1 MFKAFRISRL
11 SLPIHLQ
18 LIYEFICSARI
29 LWPCSNSYRFPH
41 ISGQF
46 NVNTACCIVINFLEN
61 SNHSL
66 ELIVSF
72 RSKQKHFCSVSNS
85 RITTDVISQ
94 LQQLIVASLLPIYTV
109 RWFEAFEIPSS
120 ARNYDNSISCDSWM
134 IRATSQL
141 NFQMET
147 LTYRLIWFEVTNWVR
162 NWNSIS
168 QNIQN
173 SLKIPSN
180 WRHS

>member
-1 MFKAFRISRL
+1 MYLFAQREFSGPVQIVTDFHIFPANLMSTQHVALSSIS
-11 SLPIHLQ
+11 
-18 LIYEFICSARI
+18 
-29 LWPCSNSYRFPH
+29 
-41 ISGQF
+41 
-46 NVNTACCIVINFLEN
+46 V
-61 SNHSL
+61 
-66 ELIVSF
+66 LIVSF
-72 RSKQKHFCSVSNS
+72 RSEQKHFCSVSNS
-85 RITTDVISQ
+85 HITTDVISQ

-134 IRATSQL
+134 IRVTSQL

-173 SLKIPSN
+173 SLEIPSN